1 MYFIFL
7 WIPLKQW
14 DMIRP
19 EESSIDTLQT
29 ARQQTAS
36 YYHIWYGEEIIAM
49 TYHWNVV
56 IISIN

>member
-1 MYFIFL
+1 
-7 WIPLKQW
+7 
-14 DMIRP
+14 MIRP

-49 TYHWNVV
+49 TYH
-56 IISIN
+56 